1 MIKKLNNKGFTLVE
15 LLAVMVILVSVSF
28 VAVGGITESL
38 LRRDKRECEEQQ
50 ELAISA
56 AKIYFSLEGKNETT
70 VTIKQLNAGES
81 GYTVDYFKNDYKI
94 DKLDVENDYIIRE
107 KVDDKYTGIL
117 IYKDVDGVCK

>member
-50 ELAISA
+50 QLAVSA
-56 AKIYFSLEGKNETT
+56 AKMYFSLDGENVDKVTTGVKVSELISKGYIDEDDINNEY
-70 VTIKQLNAGES
+70 VKHNDMIKMKPDYS
-81 GYTVDYFKNDYKI
+81 GYSYNDN
-94 DKLDVENDYIIRE
+94 DVGNSC
-107 KVDDKYTGIL
+107 G
-117 IYKDVDGVCK
+117 